1 VKVLLRKTKTS
12 LYYVGA
18 DGWTTDPKQAR
29 DFEQVEAAIRHH
41 AEEPLAG
48 MEVVLYDDLFSD
60 LVLPLRKPV

>member
-1 VKVLLRKTKTS
+1 MKVLLRETKTS
-12 LYYVGA
+12 LYYIGSNQWTA
-18 DGWTTDPKQAR
+18 DPRQAR